1 MTTDANPQA
10 ATTTEGLNSSDPT
23 ATPATGA
30 GEGGQQQTPGN
41 GEGGQPTG
49 NPDTQGQPGQPD
61 GTTPDGKT
69 GDDKGADPKPDDKK
83 GEGAP
88 EAYDFATPEGEVLH
102 EAVIT
107 QFSEVAKELNLSQEA
122 AQKLIDKMAPAITAN
137 QNAAYAAVREGWA
150 QETAT
155 DTEFGGE
162 HLAENLAVAKKALDT
177 FGTPE
182 LKQLLN
188 DTGLDNH
195 KEVIRVFYR
204 AGKLISEDSFVGGR
218 GGNADQASAQR
229 LYSASKMNP

>member
-10 ATTTEGLNSSDPT
+10 ATTTEGLNLSDP
-23 ATPATGA
+23 AANPATGA
-30 GEGGQQQTPGN
+30 GESGQQQTPGN

-49 NPDTQGQPGQPD
+49 NNPPADGQTNGQQ
-61 GTTPDGKT
+61 PDGKT
-69 GDDKGADPKPDDKK
+69 DDKGAAPKPDDKK

-88 EAYDFATPEGEVLH
+88 EAYSFATPEGEVLH
-102 EAVIT
+102 EAVVT
-107 QFSEVAKELNLSQEA
+107 QFSEVAKELGLSQEA
-122 AQKLIDKMAPAITAN
+122 AQKIIDKMAPAITAN
-137 QNAAYAAVREGWA
+137 QNASLQTVREGWA

-162 HLAENLAVAKKALDT
+162 HLAENLAVAKKALDNL
-177 FGTPE
+177 GTPE

-188 DTGLDNH
+188 DTGLGNH
-195 KEVIRVFYR
+195 KEVIRVFFR